1 MLKILRNTLTVLV
14 VGVLVS
20 SCATTP
26 VSEPEPT
33 QAPTPVAVV
42 EAPSPTPAP
51 ALDLKKMLAGM
62 PAQNAADRDSYAAA
76 VLADSMGGSLNK
88 VLAMLVAPGT
98 GDDTKAR
105 FALDG
110 IAKHC
115 TRAGGDADLTL
126 YRGAVL
132 DALAGASDKEVKAY
146 LIRQLELLGGD
157 DAVEALAG
165 YLEDDRLVEPAVAA
179 LLNNGS
185 DAAAKVLLDGLTIAN
200 DVQALPIVKALG
212 TLQYTPAKKKFKT
225 FSMSTDRDLR
235 YAALYALANLGESSN
250 TSILESEVRRS
261 AGYDQIEAK
270 SILRLHERRVQENNT
285 NPVGVEAGYVSLFN
299 GKDLTG
305 WVGDTKGYVA
315 DNGVMRC
322 LPGGNLYTEIM
333 YGDFSFKFS
342 FKLNPGG
349 NNGLAVRVPMGGGS
363 SNGMELQILDDDA
376 AQYMDLKTWQYHG
389 SVYGI
394 VPAKRGHLKPVG
406 QWNDQE
412 VIARGRQITV
422 ILNGVT
428 ILDTNLD
435 EALKDGPMDG
445 KPHANLDLK
454 EGHLGFLGHG
464 NVVEFRGMRI
474 KEL

>member
-1 MLKILRNTLTVLV
+1 MLKFLRNTFAVLV

-33 QAPTPVAVV
+33 PAPAPVVASP
-42 EAPSPTPAP
+42 EAPSPTPVP
-51 ALDLKKMLAGM
+51 VLDLKKVLSGM
-62 PAQNAADRDSYAAA
+62 PAQSTADRDSYAAA
-76 VLADSMGGSLNK
+76 VLAGGTDSVATLLG
-88 VLAMLVAPGT
+88 MLVAPGT

-105 FALDG
+105 LALDG
-110 IAKHC
+110 IAKYC
-115 TRAGGDADLTL
+115 TRAGGAEDGAL

-132 DALAGASDKEVKAY
+132 GALSGAGDKEVKAY
-146 LIRQLELLGGD
+146 LIRQLELMGGD
-157 DAVEALAG
+157 EAVDALAG

-185 DAAAKVLLDGLTIAN
+185 DAAAKALLEGLTSAN

-212 TLQYTPAKKKFKT
+212 TLQYIPAKNKFKT
-225 FSMSTDRDLR
+225 FSMSADRNLR
-235 YAALYALANLGESSN
+235 FAALYALANLGEASSG
-250 TSILESEVRRS
+250 SILESEVKRS
-261 AGYDQIEAK
+261 TGYDMIEAT
-270 SILRLHERRVQENNT
+270 SILNLHERRVVENASK
-285 NPVGVEAGYVSLFN
+285 GAALEEGYVSLFN
-299 GKDLTG
+299 GVDLTG

-322 LPGGNLYTEIM
+322 LPGGNLYTEKM

-376 AQYMDLKTWQYHG
+376 AKYADLKTWQYHG
-389 SVYGI
+389 SIYGI
-394 VPAKRGHLKPVG
+394 VPAKRGHLNPVG
-406 QWNDQE
+406 AWNDQE
-412 VIARGRQITV
+412 VIVRGRQITV

-428 ILDTNLD
+428 IVDANLD